1 MPTWI
6 FPAIMCAVSYGLF
19 SFFAKMSTPYIDRYS
34 AIVYQAVGWSL
45 GALVL
50 FFCLGGRLSVAAR
63 GIGLSLLTGIAS
75 MVGAAFFIWAANKG
89 PISIVS
95 TVSALYPVVA
105 IILAALFLREV
116 ISARQ
121 AVGIGLAILS
131 IFLLTAK

>member
-1 MPTWI
+1 
-6 FPAIMCAVSYGLF
+6 
-19 SFFAKMSTPYIDRYS
+19 
-34 AIVYQAVGWSL
+34 
-45 GALVL
+45 
-50 FFCLGGRLSVAAR
+50 
-63 GIGLSLLTGIAS
+63 